1 METHAL
7 LWTGLLVLRISKV
20 TPFIPNINKCMLE
33 EESVLSVSDGFS
45 ILNVIVSIFLQDNF
59 LHSYINII
67 SFLENSRNF

>member
-45 ILNVIVSIFLQDNF
+45 I
-59 LHSYINII
+59 
-67 SFLENSRNF
+67 